1 MSTAVR
7 EGMVPF
13 PTLYNDI
20 LKRIGQI
27 DPEGYARSRNYIDG
41 SVSRLS
47 PYISRGVIST
57 KLVFQTL
64 IEQGH
69 PFPKMEKFVQ
79 ELAWRDYWQ
88 QVWVSKGDLINTD
101 LKHLQE
107 PVENNGLPMAIFDG
121 NTGIEAIDMA
131 IANLYQSGY
140 MHNHL
145 RMYVASMACNLGRSH
160 WHLPAKWMYYHLLD
174 ADWASNALSWQWVAG
189 ANSHKKY
196 FANQENINKYCH
208 TRQTNTFLDVA
219 YGTFERLAVPKPLVP
234 SVQPHF
240 ETPLPLQQS
249 IQIKQGLPTLIYNF
263 YNLDPLWKKNID
275 ANRVVLLEPSHF
287 KKYPVSKKSIDFVLE
302 LSNNIPN
309 VQIFVGSFE
318 ALKKEYGLGM
328 VFYKEHPLNRHYQGM
343 EEPRDW
349 MFKVQG
355 YYPSFFAFWKKC
367 KKEMKNGNPQLF
379 E

>member
-1 MSTAVR
+1 MSTVVR
-7 EGMVPF
+7 EGMVQF

-20 LKRIGQI
+20 LQRVGQI

-41 SVSRLS
+41 AVTRLS

-64 IEQGH
+64 IEEGH
-69 PFPKMEKFVQ
+69 PFPKMEKFAQ

-101 LKHLQE
+101 LKHPQE
-107 PVENNGLPMAIFDG
+107 PVENKGMPMAILEG
-121 NTGIEAIDMA
+121 NTGIEAIDRA
-131 IANLYQSGY
+131 IAELYQSGY

-145 RMYVASMACNLGRSH
+145 RMYVASMVCNLGRSH
-160 WHLPAKWMYYHLLD
+160 WHLPAKWMYFHLLD

-196 FANQENINKYCH
+196 HANQENINKYCH
-208 TRQTNTFLDVA
+208 SQQKNTFLDVE
-219 YGTFERLAVPKPLVP
+219 YGTFDRLPIPKPLAPIVEP
-234 SVQPHF
+234 QF

-249 IQIKQGLPTLIYNF
+249 IQIKEGLPTLIYNF
-263 YNLDPLWKKNID
+263 YNLDPLWKKNSD
-275 ANRVVLLEPSHF
+275 ANRIILLEPSHF

-309 VQIFVGSFE
+309 AQIYVGSFDSLRKDY
-318 ALKKEYGLGM
+318 ALGK
-328 VFYKEHPLNRHYQGM
+328 VFYKEHPLNKHYQGM

-367 KKEMKNGNPQLF
+367 KKEMKNGNPQIF
-379 E
+379 